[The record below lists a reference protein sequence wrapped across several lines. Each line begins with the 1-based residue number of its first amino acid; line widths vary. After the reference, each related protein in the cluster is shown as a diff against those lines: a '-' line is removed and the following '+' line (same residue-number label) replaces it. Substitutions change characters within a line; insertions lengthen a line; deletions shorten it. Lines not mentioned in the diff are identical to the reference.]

1 MRYYYL
7 RDDGVHFYADPDL
20 SYYSHIVEPDWNG
33 GEGERRL
40 FVLRRLC
47 LTAHSKDGSTIA
59 YIDHIVQ
66 PCEIPPLSFPGPSTS
81 RASSKLDADTI
92 TSAQNAMLFGG
103 RRRDLVVDTNQ
114 LLEWVSNCE
123 STHGGLCS
131 SDGRALR

>member
-81 RASSKLDADTI
+81 QGILEA
-92 TSAQNAMLFGG
+92 
-103 RRRDLVVDTNQ
+103 RRRHNDQRTECNAF
-114 LLEWVSNCE
+114 
-123 STHGGLCS
+123 
-131 SDGRALR
+131 RRP